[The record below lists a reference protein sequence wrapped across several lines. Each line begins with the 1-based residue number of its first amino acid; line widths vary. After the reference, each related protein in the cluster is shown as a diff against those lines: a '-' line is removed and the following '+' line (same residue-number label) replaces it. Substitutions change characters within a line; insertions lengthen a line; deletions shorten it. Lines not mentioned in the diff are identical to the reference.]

1 MPGATKR
8 SEAAGVALAE
18 AVCEMVH
25 LMYQK
30 QTALSFLRAL
40 VRRLNMEIIE
50 REKDVRKD

>member
-18 AVCEMVH
+18 AICEMVH

-40 VRRLNMEIIE
+40 TKRLHLEVMVREEN
-50 REKDVRKD
+50 VRKD